1 MSSRDAVGLAL
12 LYAYVRE
19 QRDAVDFLLEK
30 DGNWN
35 MVGVNNG
42 AALHRA
48 AFAGDLDMVRRLVE
62 RGADPSN
69 RDNPF
74 NSTPL
79 AWADHNHQSE
89 VVQWLRTH
97 CAIDLHD
104 AASFDF
110 HEHIAARLKEDPASV
125 NMRMD
130 HWDIPQATAL
140 HWAASMGHA
149 GAATLLLDHG
159 ADVNIVAG
167 NGMTPLDV
175 ADANGSSEVVA
186 LLVAHGARRVAQ
198 ERGGTRTA
206 EAQPNEPEHTL
217 EAFEQ
222 LASDVVVAYQSGEP
236 TALQRVRDFFKRS
249 FSWNEMRAGVAQ
261 RLGKAEGDEAVA
273 RRYPRSHR
281 APARIR
287 QLGGVCAERDR
298 RRRRARNW
306 NLPLYRIEGPHRTLH
321 VRHSLEDRE
330 WDEIL
335 SVMADQKIASLTLG
349 PVDRQPSS
357 RGSASCH
364 TSRNSTSAERS
375 RSPMRASHTS
385 LACSDCKSSISATT
399 RVARSPTAGWPCCAT
414 CPSSG
419 DFRCAGRARS
429 PTLAWPT

>member
-1 MSSRDAVGLAL
+1 MAGCCPVRAGTDKEMAARDAVGLAL

-35 MVGVNNG
+35 MIGVNNG

-62 RGADPSN
+62 RGADTSN

-149 GAATLLLDHG
+149 GAAALLLDHG

-175 ADANGSSEVVA
+175 ADANGSS
-186 LLVAHGARRVAQ
+186 
-198 ERGGTRTA
+198 
-206 EAQPNEPEHTL
+206 
-217 EAFEQ
+217 
-222 LASDVVVAYQSGEP
+222 VVVRARCSWESRRSAAARALRRPDRTNPSTHSKHSSSSRATSSWP
-236 TALQRVRDFFKRS
+236 TSQASLPPCSASVTS
-249 FSWNEMRAGVAQ
+249 SSAPSAGTKCAPVLAQ
-261 RLGKAEGDEAVA
+261 RLGKAEGDELSIDDTRGLIAHQRGFASWVEFA
-273 RRYPRSHR
+273 RSVTGSRRSGQELESAALSHR
-281 APARIR
+281 
-287 QLGGVCAERDR
+287 
-298 RRRRARNW
+298 
-306 NLPLYRIEGPHRTLH
+306 RT
-321 VRHSLEDRE
+321 
-330 WDEIL
+330 
-335 SVMADQKIASLTLG
+335 
-349 PVDRQPSS
+349 SS
-357 RGSASCH
+357 HA
-364 TSRNSTSAERS
+364 A
-375 RSPMRASHTS
+375 
-385 LACSDCKSSISATT
+385 
-399 RVARSPTAGWPCCAT
+399 
-414 CPSSG
+414 CPS
-419 DFRCAGRARS
+419 FARG
-429 PTLAWPT
+429 LGVG